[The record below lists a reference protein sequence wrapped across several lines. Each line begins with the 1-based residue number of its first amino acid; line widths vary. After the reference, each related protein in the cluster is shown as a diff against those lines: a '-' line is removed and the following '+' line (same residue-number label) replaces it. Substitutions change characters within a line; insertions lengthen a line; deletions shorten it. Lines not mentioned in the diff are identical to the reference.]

1 MRAYRPPK
9 HTCGA
14 PARYGGLSAARKHSR
29 AELGHMWHCNRPVKN
44 AGDRCYQHRG
54 VSDGA

>member
-9 HTCGA
+9 HVCGF
-14 PARYGGLSAARKHSR
+14 PCHHGGLSAARKHSR

-44 AGDRCYQHRG
+44 AGDRCYQHRNT
-54 VSDGA
+54 DA